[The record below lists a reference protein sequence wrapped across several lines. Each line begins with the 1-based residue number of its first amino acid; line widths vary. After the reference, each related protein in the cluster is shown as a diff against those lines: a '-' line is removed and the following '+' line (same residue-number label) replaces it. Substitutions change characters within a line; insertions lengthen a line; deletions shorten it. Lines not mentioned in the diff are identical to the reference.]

1 LWRIA
6 LIRSRSIAR
15 AADLEPLEE
24 AQDLCQ
30 PPASD
35 AKYGLLVPGVVP
47 CHALGL
53 KRSKLGM
60 TARLSELPR
69 PPAPEPLDAPLGAF
83 STLRALWRNPIE
95 TWTKAHFESPV
106 VTGESVLGKVAV
118 VSDPQAIRRVLVDNA
133 ANYRKD
139 ALQKRLLGP
148 SLRGGLLEAE
158 AEDWRVQRRTLAPL
172 FTPKIVGS
180 FAPEFNRAAEE
191 MAARLERVPEGQIV
205 DVQREMA
212 LVTLNVLGRT
222 IFSGGLGRSEK
233 EVASA
238 ISRLL
243 ATAGR
248 MDPFDVLNFPE
259 WVPRFSKYGGRAAE
273 DFFDSMIDSLI
284 ATRSRL
290 LDRDRAGTPR
300 DVLTLLLEAQD
311 PETGAGLSK
320 TQVRANIM
328 SFIAAGHETTAN
340 ALTWSLYL
348 LSLSAQWRAALA
360 EEAKDVLQGPI
371 ERYAER
377 LVKTKAVIEEA
388 MRLYP
393 PAASMSRQADGPD
406 DLADKRIRR
415 GTLIII
421 SQWVLHRHHLLWEN
435 PDRFDPRR
443 FLPGARERIDRF
455 AYLPFGAGPRVCI
468 GAFFSMDEAAI
479 ILAHLMRSFS
489 FELQKDHEVMPVQ
502 RITLRPA
509 GGMPMILR
517 RRGCH

>member
-1 LWRIA
+1 M
-6 LIRSRSIAR
+6 
-15 AADLEPLEE
+15 
-24 AQDLCQ
+24 
-30 PPASD
+30 
-35 AKYGLLVPGVVP
+35 
-47 CHALGL
+47 
-53 KRSKLGM
+53 GM
-60 TARLSELPR
+60 TGSFNELPR
-69 PPAPEPLDAPLGAF
+69 PPAPEPLDAPLGPF
-83 STLRALWRNPIE
+83 STMRALWRNPIE
-95 TWTKAHFESPV
+95 TWTKAHFELPV

-118 VSDPQAIRRVLVDNA
+118 VSDPQAIRRVLVDNTS
-133 ANYRKD
+133 NYRKD

-172 FTPKIVGS
+172 FTPKIIGS
-180 FAPEFNRAAEE
+180 FAPAFKAAAEE
-191 MAARLERVPEGQIV
+191 MVARLERVPEGQIV
-205 DVQREMA
+205 DVQHEMA

-248 MDPFDVLNFPE
+248 MDPFDILNFPE
-259 WVPRFSKYGGRAAE
+259 WVPRFSKFGGRPAE
-273 DFFDSMIDSLI
+273 HFFDSMIDSLI
-284 ATRSRL
+284 AKRRRL
-290 LDRDRAGTPR
+290 LDLSPVGTPH

-311 PETGAGLSK
+311 PETGAGLSDF
-320 TQVRANIM
+320 QVRANLL

-348 LSLSAQWRAALA
+348 LSLSAEWRVALA
-360 EEAKDVLQGPI
+360 EEARDVLPEPVEVYVQQ
-371 ERYAER
+371 

-393 PAASMSRQADGPD
+393 PAASMSRQAEGPD
-406 DLADKRIRR
+406 DLAGKRIRK
-415 GTLIII
+415 GNLVII

-443 FLPGARERIDRF
+443 FLPGARDRIDRF

-468 GAFFSMDEAAI
+468 GATFSLQEAAI
-479 ILAHLMRSFS
+479 ILAHVMRSFS
-489 FELQKDHEVMPVQ
+489 FELENNRKVVPVQ
-502 RITLRPA
+502 RITLRPD

-517 RRGCH
+517 RGDCYEH